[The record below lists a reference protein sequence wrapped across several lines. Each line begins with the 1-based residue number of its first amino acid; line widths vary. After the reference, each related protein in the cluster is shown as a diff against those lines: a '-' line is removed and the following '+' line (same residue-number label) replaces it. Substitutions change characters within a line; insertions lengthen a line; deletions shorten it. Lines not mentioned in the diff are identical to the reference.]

1 MLSLSNL
8 SAVGIT
14 QQMNSIPG
22 KNKYTSICESGPLL
36 YNSKTRNH
44 CNQNMQASS
53 WGSVVLS
60 RIKKWKELNFL
71 NFGYIATLK
80 QS

>member
-1 MLSLSNL
+1 
-8 SAVGIT
+8 
-14 QQMNSIPG
+14 
-22 KNKYTSICESGPLL
+22 
-36 YNSKTRNH
+36 
-44 CNQNMQASS
+44 MQASS

-60 RIKKWKELNFL
+60 RIKKLKELNFL